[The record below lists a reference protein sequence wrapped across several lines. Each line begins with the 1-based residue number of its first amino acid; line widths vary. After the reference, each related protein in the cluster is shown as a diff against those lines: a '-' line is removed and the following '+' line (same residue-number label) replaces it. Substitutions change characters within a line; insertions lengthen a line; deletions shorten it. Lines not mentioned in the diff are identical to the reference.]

1 MGGISGVLGWQHFGE
16 SRATA
21 EGLTETL
28 ELALPSLDR
37 ACTCPIGCQCVTW
50 SREGSC
56 EAEAAMVQADDRSDG
71 VECAEAG
78 PRLAQEAE

>member
-1 MGGISGVLGWQHFGE
+1 MDGISGVLGWQHFGE

-37 ACTCPIGCQCVTW
+37 ACTCSIGCQCVTW
-50 SREGSC
+50 SREGGC
-56 EAEAAMVQADDRSDG
+56 EAGAAMVQTDDRSDG